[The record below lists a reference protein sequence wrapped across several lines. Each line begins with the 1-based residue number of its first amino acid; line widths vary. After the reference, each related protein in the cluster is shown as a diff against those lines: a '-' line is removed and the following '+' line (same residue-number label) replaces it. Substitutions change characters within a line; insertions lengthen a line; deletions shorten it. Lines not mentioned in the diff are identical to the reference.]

1 MVFKKSFSTLILSLV
16 MATVSF
22 ADPVTTEDISAG
34 GAITRDRHL
43 KEINEV
49 MRGGRGGYFDL
60 GMYYTPAP
68 DQLPLRS
75 EYGDHEGFAFR
86 QHAAAFVTGNVA
98 KHLHLGVLAW
108 VDRTGWDGE
117 DFLFY
122 PKYNNFS
129 LLRSVFTWGGV
140 FTNTDANFSLALG
153 MQQQNVEHV
162 GKVYSKEADSL
173 TYIWGHARWG
183 FASAQVSLYEDRWR
197 SMRFALDMES
207 RAVYGGK
214 STGWQTYLP
223 NVSFAMYNKKGD
235 EDSLALTWE
244 QNLYE
249 QRLYGE
255 VSFDLRE
262 AGLNYAALKYYP
274 DPSRMLGFEATCT
287 RRRKLAGKDDLL
299 WGGAVDLLFI
309 RFAYNSAF
317 DYRNFFGAKGTVLAE
332 LKFNLS
338 TLDGML
344 FGRGGAKG
352 APMEKNVKT
361 IKNKDQAP
369 ETSKTIPV
377 QSNEPRVIEAK
388 GVRYENG
395 TSSRN
400 GSSARGGNTSA
411 RGGR

>member
-274 DPSRMLGFEATCT
+274 DPSRMLGFEATCI
-287 RRRKLAGKDDLL
+287 RRRNREGMSDIL
-299 WGGAVDLLFI
+299 WGGAVDLMFI
-309 RFAYNSAF
+309 RFAYNAAY
-317 DYRNFFGAKGTVLAE
+317 DYRNFYGAKGTVLAE
-332 LKFNLS
+332 IKFNLA
-338 TLDGML
+338 TIDGLL
-344 FGRGGAKG
+344 FGRGGTKA
-352 APMEKNVKT
+352 APMENQTKT
-361 IKNKDQAP
+361 LKNKDQAP
-369 ETSKTIPV
+369 EEDKRFQKDSGDEK
-377 QSNEPRVIEAK
+377 VIEAK
-388 GVRYENG
+388 GVRYEKK
-395 TSSRN
+395 SP
-400 GSSARGGNTSA
+400 A